1 MINPA
6 DLEGIT
12 EEELKELL
20 GEDAYEELSDNGGD
34 DDGSNTKAQ

>member
-6 DLEGIT
+6 DLENIT
-12 EEELKELL
+12 EEKLKELL

-34 DDGSNTKAQ
+34 DDAGNTEV

>member
-6 DLEGIT
+6 DLENIT

-34 DDGSNTKAQ
+34 DDAGNTEV